1 MMNETALTL
10 QVHHHYDDY
19 LIPHS
24 QPNVFLQAMD
34 LAMLATDLAM
44 AVTVLDMPS
53 GRGRLRLS
61 PALAM
66 AMVLVSTNN
75 AHLE

>member
-1 MMNETALTL
+1 MRVESALTL

-61 PALAM
+61 PALDT
-66 AMVLVSTNN
+66 VLVSTNY